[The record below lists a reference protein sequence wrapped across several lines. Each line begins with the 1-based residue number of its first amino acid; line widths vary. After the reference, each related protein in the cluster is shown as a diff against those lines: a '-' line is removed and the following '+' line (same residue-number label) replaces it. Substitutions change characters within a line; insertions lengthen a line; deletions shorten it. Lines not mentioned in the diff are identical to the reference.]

1 MKKVYYFIKSVTTR
15 KTIQQHSSDFIHN
28 MSGIMEN
35 IKPLLILWITLAFLS
50 GCGRTEQASA
60 PEPVASIVLDA
71 PVELI
76 VPQSST
82 NPLPGSNG
90 TVFITLDDITGG
102 QVMTTLLLQNG
113 TQIVATRSVLPNDVV
128 AFTVNHHAYKI
139 KLIRLTNI
147 LMGEDSALFKLWKNL
162 EIKTAE
168 DFINIVGSK
177 SSTIG
182 IPYLIRFPDGTEMK
196 SEEWFGNQL
205 EFMEVLPN

>member
-1 MKKVYYFIKSVTTR
+1 
-15 KTIQQHSSDFIHN
+15 
-28 MSGIMEN
+28 MEN

-60 PEPVASIVLDA
+60 PEPAASIVLDA

-147 LMGEDSALFKLWKNL
+147 LMGRDSALFKLSPATIES

-168 DFINIVGSK
+168 DFISIVGSQL
-177 SSTIG
+177 STSG
-182 IPYLIRFPDGTEMK
+182 KPYLIRFLDGTEMK
-196 SEEWFGNQL
+196 SE
-205 EFMEVLPN
+205 